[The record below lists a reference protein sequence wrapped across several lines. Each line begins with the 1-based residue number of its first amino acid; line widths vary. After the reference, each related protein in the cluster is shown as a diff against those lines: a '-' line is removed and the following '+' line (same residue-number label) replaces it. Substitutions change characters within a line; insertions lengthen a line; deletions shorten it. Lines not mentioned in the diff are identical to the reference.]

1 MKRRYKQILIK
12 EQKVL
17 DNLKARKIQNKKKK
31 RQLLLNQ
38 MLGKA
43 LKDSDQF

>member
-31 RQLLLNQ
+31 R
-38 MLGKA
+38 
-43 LKDSDQF
+43 